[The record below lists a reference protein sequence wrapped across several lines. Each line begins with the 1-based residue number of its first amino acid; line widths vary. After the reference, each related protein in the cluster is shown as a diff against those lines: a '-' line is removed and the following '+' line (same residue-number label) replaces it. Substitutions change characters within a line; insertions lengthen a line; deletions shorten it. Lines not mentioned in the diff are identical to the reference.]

1 MSFSIEMSNHVPT
14 AKYGVIHKAGC
25 RDLRDE
31 MPLGEATDMASL
43 QALTE
48 EWVCWADGDD
58 EYRYETAPCVRFPK
72 ASA

>member
-1 MSFSIEMSNHVPT
+1 MSFSIEMSNHVPN

-31 MPLGEATDMASL
+31 MPIGEATDMDAL
-43 QALTE
+43 QAAAE
-48 EWVCWADGDD
+48 DWCNWADGDT
-58 EYRYETAPCVRFPK
+58 YTYQTAPCVRFPK